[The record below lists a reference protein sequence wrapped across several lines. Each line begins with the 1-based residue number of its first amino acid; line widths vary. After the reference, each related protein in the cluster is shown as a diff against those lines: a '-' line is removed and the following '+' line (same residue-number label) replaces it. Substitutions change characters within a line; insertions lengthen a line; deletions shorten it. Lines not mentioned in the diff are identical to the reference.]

1 MNGTPL
7 TIGASSVA
15 APQLDGDATTA
26 VEEALE
32 TLRLL
37 RNGERYNNADR
48 LTALSSIAL
57 AAQALLPD
65 AIADAVEQGFTWDQ
79 IAHCAGTSTSAA
91 RRRYAQGPTQTQPRG
106 TEPET
111 TTDHLSAVSQP
122 TTTISPRATPAR
134 RPPPRPPGHDTQP
147 RDA

>member
-15 APQLDGDATTA
+15 APQLDDDATTA

-91 RRRYAQGPTQTQPRG
+91 RRRYAQAQPR
-106 TEPET
+106 PE
-111 TTDHLSAVSQP
+111 A
-122 TTTISPRATPAR
+122 AT
-134 RPPPRPPGHDTQP
+134 PPGH
-147 RDA
+147 